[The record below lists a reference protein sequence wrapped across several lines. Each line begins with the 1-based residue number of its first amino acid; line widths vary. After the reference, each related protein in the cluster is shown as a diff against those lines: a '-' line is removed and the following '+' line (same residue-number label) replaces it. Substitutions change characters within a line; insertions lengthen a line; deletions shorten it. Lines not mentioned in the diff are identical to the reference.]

1 MITEFLSNF
10 IMSYIEYIFIYIFT
24 CSFTKTS
31 LSKNKIAFLYGLF
44 VVALTT
50 TLHLFGILSEP
61 IRLLFSYFLDIIVL
75 TYTFKKPF
83 LHMIVIYIFDI
94 ILIIIAEIIQ
104 LPLWAVFTSKL
115 SEGMIAYVGNAIVLI
130 ISLLCYRF
138 VPLHRIYDM
147 VTVKAITF
155 WMIISNSFLICFGTI
170 LFARINKN
178 DIFSHYIL
186 ILVVLLLLLFI
197 NGEVYLN
204 YRKKLEQQKI
214 LATYEE
220 NLSIVD
226 SLIEKIS
233 VRQHDYHNDLQAI
246 QSLGFLHKDY
256 ESLKNA
262 LLETTGHYILNRTQ
276 ETLLKLNLHLFA
288 GFLVSKVRQA
298 ESQSKKLDITI
309 DNFNLVTTITE
320 YELIEHVGILIDNA
334 MEATPQGESI
344 YAVVS
349 SSQGTISFKIKN
361 PGPKISSELLKS
373 IFKKGHTTKKK
384 DSRPHGIGLYKLN
397 KYVKEHNGRLI
408 VKNEFINDTTYL
420 CFELII

>member
-1 MITEFLSNF
+1 MITSFLYDFLPAYIEF
-10 IMSYIEYIFIYIFT
+10 IMAFVLS
-24 CSFTKTS
+24 CSIIGESINKH
-31 LSKNKIAFLYGLF
+31 KIAFLIGIINASMGTVMYL
-44 VVALTT
+44 LPIEISIYYIIYYSIN
-50 TLHLFGILSEP
+50 ILS
-61 IRLLFSYFLDIIVL
+61 LA
-75 TYTFKKPF
+75 
-83 LHMIVIYIFDI
+83 YIFKMPI
-94 ILIIIAEIIQ
+94 INVIK
-104 LPLWAVFTSKL
+104 V
-115 SEGMIAYVGNAIVLI
+115 YVL
-130 ISLLCYRF
+130 ISLLSISIELLQLPFWALFFTNLFDGFVAYAGTTLSLLITLILYRF
-138 VPLHRIYDM
+138 VPLNKFYDLI
-147 VTVKAITF
+147 KNRSITF
-155 WMIISNSFLICFGTI
+155 WMIISNTFLICFGII

-233 VRQHDYHNDLQAI
+233 VRQHDYDNDLQAI
-246 QSLGFLHKDY
+246 QSLGYLHTDY

>member
-1 MITEFLSNF
+1 MITDFLLDFLPAYIEFL
-10 IMSYIEYIFIYIFT
+10 FIYVFS
-24 CSFTKTS
+24 CSFTKTP
-31 LSKNKIAFLYGLF
+31 LFKCKFFPLVGLF
-44 VVALTT
+44 STLVSFSIYYLPLDETIAMIAGNIIYIVVLTFL
-50 TLHLFGILSEP
+50 LHKPVMHILMVYV
-61 IRLLFSYFLDIIVL
+61 FDIVL
-75 TYTFKKPF
+75 V
-83 LHMIVIYIFDI
+83 VIFQ
-94 ILIIIAEIIQ
+94 LIQ
-104 LPLWAVFTSKL
+104 LPFWNLFFTNL
-115 SEGMIAYVGNAIVLI
+115 YDGFVAYAGSIVVLLL
-130 ISLLCYRF
+130 SLLCYGFLPLNRF
-138 VPLHRIYDM
+138 YSLIENKSV
-147 VTVKAITF
+147 TF
-155 WMIISNSFLICFGTI
+155 WIIIANTFLICFSI
-170 LFARINKN
+170 NLFARINKA

-246 QSLGFLHKDY
+246 QSLGYLHTDY

-262 LLETTGHYILNRTQ
+262 LLQTTKHYILNRTQ